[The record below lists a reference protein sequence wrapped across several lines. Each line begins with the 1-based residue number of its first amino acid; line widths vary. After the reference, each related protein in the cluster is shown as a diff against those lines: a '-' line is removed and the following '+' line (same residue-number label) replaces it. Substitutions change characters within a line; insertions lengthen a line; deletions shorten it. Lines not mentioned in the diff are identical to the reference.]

1 MDSSGYASQ
10 RTAARVN
17 TMKRTLANQQKWE
30 GFRFTAYSLDVKVLD
45 LALTQRR
52 RVDGKAENISTTVGE
67 VYKRLAD

>member
-1 MDSSGYASQ
+1 
-10 RTAARVN
+10 
-17 TMKRTLANQQKWE
+17 MKRTLANQQKWE